1 VNITKV
7 SYVAAP
13 ALMAG
18 YGVVRLVSGH
28 HGPGLGWTAGHLLML
43 GALVMFGWVIGG
55 LRRLAPGV
63 VANVCATIASVGLVS
78 VIVQIGLDLVV
89 GAISADAAEQSRLFG
104 QIQAVPGVLP
114 LVYTV
119 VPLLLQLGILAQS
132 IVAAAGRG
140 PRRAPWW
147 TPVLILAGTVAGGL
161 GLDYIPVA
169 GLLYLLALAP
179 LAPRAPRVATTTV

>member
-7 SYVAAP
+7 SYFAAP

-18 YGVVRLVSGH
+18 YGIVRLVSGH
-28 HGPGLGWTAGHLLML
+28 HGPGLGWTVGHLLML
-43 GALVMFGWVIGG
+43 GALVMFGWVIDG

-63 VANVCATIASVGLVS
+63 AADISAVIASAGLAS
-78 VIVQIGLDLVV
+78 VIVQIVLDLVV
-89 GAISADAAEQSRLFG
+89 GGISADAAEQARHFE

-119 VPLLLQLGILAQS
+119 VPLLLQVGILAQA
-132 IVAAAGRG
+132 IVAAVGRSR
-140 PRRAPWW
+140 PAPWW
-147 TPVLILAGTVAGGL
+147 TPVLILVGTVAGAL

-179 LAPRAPRVATTTV
+179 LALRAPRVATTTV